1 MLDWSIIVFWSLV
14 GLLVGQGLLVLGFV
28 GALRRF
34 RKEPLADD
42 ACPRAATILCL
53 RGGDPFLEDC
63 ISALFRL
70 DYPNYDIHIV
80 IDNDDDPAW
89 KVVNQVLSREQRD
102 RVHVTSLI
110 DRRETCSLKC
120 SSVLQAVSQLD
131 EAVEFIAILDA
142 DTIPH
147 ASWLRELAGG
157 LADEKVGVATGN
169 RWYMPEKPTLGALIR
184 YAWNAA
190 AVVQMYSYKIPWGGS
205 LAIKTHVLRE
215 TDVLDK
221 WGNSFCEDTMMQR
234 VLAPLKLKVNFVP
247 SLMMINREGCDVK
260 GYFGW
265 VRRQLLTARLY
276 HPGWP
281 LVVGHGLLTSVGPLM
296 ALVLGIM
303 GLAASDQQT
312 AWWGLGGFALYEI
325 VVMLMLPPM
334 EFAVRDIVKFRGEP
348 IDWLSPAT
356 FFQLLF
362 AIPATAV
369 VYTAALASA
378 CFVRA
383 VNWRGISYDVGG
395 PFKIRMLE
403 YQPYEAA
410 DDAQEV
416 AHASL

>member
-1 MLDWSIIVFWSLV
+1 MHEWSVILFWSLV
-14 GLLVGQGLLVLGFV
+14 GLLVGQGILVVGFV
-28 GALRRF
+28 RALLRF
-34 RKEPLADD
+34 RRDLPADE

-63 ISALFRL
+63 VSALLRL
-70 DYPNYDIHIV
+70 DYPDYDMHIV
-80 IDNDDDPAW
+80 IDDAEDPAW
-89 KVVNQVLSREQRD
+89 KVVNRVLEREKND
-102 RVHVTSLI
+102 RVHVSSLT

-131 EAVEFIAILDA
+131 DAVEFIAILDA

-147 ASWLRELAGG
+147 ATWLKELAGG
-157 LADEKVGVATGN
+157 LADDKVGVATGN
-169 RWYMPEKPTLGALIR
+169 RWYMPQKPTLGALVR

-190 AVVQMYSYKIPWGGS
+190 AVVQMYSYRIPWGGT
-205 LAIKTHVLRE
+205 LAIKTRVLRE

-234 VLAPLKLKVNFVP
+234 VLQPLGLQVAFVP
-247 SLMMINREGCDVK
+247 SLMMINREGCDVG

-281 LVVGHGLLTSVGPLM
+281 LVVGHGVLTSLGPLL
-296 ALVLGIM
+296 AVVVGVM
-303 GLAASDQQT
+303 GLVAGDHTT
-312 AWWGLGGFALYEI
+312 AWWGLGGFILYEL

-334 EFAVRDIVKFRGEP
+334 EFAVRNIVKARGEP
-348 IDWLSPAT
+348 IDWLSLKT
-356 FFQLLF
+356 LLHLLF
-362 AIPATAV
+362 AIPFTAV

-383 VNWRGISYDVGG
+383 VNWRGISYHVGG
-395 PFKIRMLE
+395 PWKIRMLE
-403 YQPYEAA
+403 YRPYEES
-410 DDAQEV
+410 DEPQQITHE
-416 AHASL
+416 SL